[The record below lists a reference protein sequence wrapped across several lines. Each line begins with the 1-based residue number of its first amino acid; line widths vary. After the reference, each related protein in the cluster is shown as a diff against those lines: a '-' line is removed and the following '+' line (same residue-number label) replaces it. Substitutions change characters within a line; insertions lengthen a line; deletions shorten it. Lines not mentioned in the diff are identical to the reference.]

1 MHSNM
6 DNIDTM
12 INGEAGEIIKEPL
25 DSLKSRYRVK
35 IV

>member
-1 MHSNM
+1 MHSNI

-12 INGEAGEIIKEPL
+12 INGETGEIIKEPL
-25 DSLKSRYRVK
+25 DSLKSRYRLK